1 MIAMTDARRDLMTAL
16 DVLCAAIEKNA
27 EADGA
32 ILLRA
37 REVQKRLANGDRLD
51 DIVHEPGQPLIVRLT
66 RENIERLY
74 DAGSV
79 MRRAEARALHEEG
92 MSMDR
97 IAALFGVT
105 RQRVS
110 ALLRSQAGGAGSGAG
125 SSTSASSALRTT
137 PQSEATTIADL
148 MISGGLSD
156 SPKNTHAPAATSG
169 GSASNNGDDCE
180 VLT

>member
-1 MIAMTDARRDLMTAL
+1 MANARRELISAL
-16 DVLCAAIEKNA
+16 DLLCSAIERNA
-27 EADGA
+27 EADRV
-32 ILLRA
+32 ILVRA
-37 REVQKRLANGDRLD
+37 REVRDRLLQGDRLD
-51 DIVHEPGQPLIVRLT
+51 DIVHEPGRPLIVRLT

-79 MRRAEARALHEEG
+79 MRRAEARALHDEG

-110 ALLRSQAGGAGSGAG
+110 ALLRSQAGGAGSGVA
-125 SSTSASSALRTT
+125 SSTSESSELRTT
-137 PQSEATTIADL
+137 PQSDPTTIAEPT
-148 MISGGLSD
+148 ISARVND
-156 SPKNTHAPAATSG
+156 SPKNTHAPIATSG
-169 GSASNNGDDCE
+169 GSASSNGEDCE